1 MYRTV
6 LVVHLVLSSSLFSGQ
21 SPSDAPVS
29 KSDPSR
35 GEREVRQLL
44 EGLAVKHGSKADAN
58 ELERLYA
65 DEFTT
70 TNASGQVL
78 DKAAVIAA
86 RVSGKILSQSYELG
100 EITIQIYG
108 DIAIAKTSE
117 RIEGNTVS
125 GRYRHLRVLIKRDG
139 RWQILASQMTKIA
152 DQ

>member
-6 LVVHLVLSSSLFSGQ
+6 VAVLMVLPWSLLLGQSPTGSRVSKSGQ
-21 SPSDAPVS
+21 STAE
-29 KSDPSR
+29 
-35 GEREVRQLL
+35 GEVRQLL
-44 EGLAVKHGSKADAN
+44 QDLAVGHRANGDAK

-86 RVSGKILSQSYELG
+86 RVSGRIRSESYEFDD
-100 EITIQIYG
+100 ISIQIYG

-117 RIEGNTVS
+117 RIEGTPVS
-125 GRYRHLRVLIKRDG
+125 GRFHHLRVFIRRDG
-139 RWQILASQMTKIA
+139 RWQMLASQMTKIA
-152 DQ
+152 ER